1 MLDKLSRQILKH
13 MNSVGQPSDTYYNF
27 DEDLDEIAEAIE
39 SDSESVRSAVRYL
52 HERKLIKFA
61 YYNDSDVAAC
71 FYLDHKGLHYEEFNR
86 LEAKE
91 RWKERLYGFVSG
103 VLVSVLASLIVS
115 WLS

>member
-1 MLDKLSRQILKH
+1 MLDKLCKTILQH
-13 MNSVGQPSDTYYNF
+13 MNAQPQPSDTYYNF
-27 DEDLDEIAEAIE
+27 GEDLDEIAEAIA

-52 HERKLIKFA
+52 REQGFIKFA
-61 YYNDSDVAAC
+61 YYNNSDVAAR
-71 FYLDHKGLHYEEFNR
+71 FYLDHKGLHYEEFKR

-103 VLVSVLASLIVS
+103 VLVSVLASLIIS